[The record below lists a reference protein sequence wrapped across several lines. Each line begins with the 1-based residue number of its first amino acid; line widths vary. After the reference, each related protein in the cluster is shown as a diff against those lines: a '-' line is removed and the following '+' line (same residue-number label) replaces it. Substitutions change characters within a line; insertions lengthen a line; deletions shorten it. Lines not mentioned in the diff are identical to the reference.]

1 MSWFRGAIAGATVMV
16 AAVVGTGAAS
26 AASLGG
32 IAPASPAANVTPLV
46 EKVHGYHRRCRWSS
60 RWGSHRHRPGR
71 VLRCDDNPGIYF
83 NFGYYY
89 GPYLYWGPPVASY
102 RGHRRGRRIEGR
114 KHRRGYLNRLP
125 GFRSGDA
132 RPRNRV
138 NRPRVTGNRRPGLRA
153 GNRRPR
159 LQGNRVPGFRAG
171 QFRQPRVNNRG
182 RMQNRQLRQFRG
194 NGQRQL
200 RRRKDSALP
209 ATIVTT
215 SFQGWSNEIIG
226 TLPVQAA

>member
-1 MSWFRGAIAGATVMV
+1 MLAVGCSSTKVRNCSIAAG
-16 AAVVGTGAAS
+16 
-26 AASLGG
+26 L
-32 IAPASPAANVTPLV
+32 
-46 EKVHGYHRRCRWSS
+46 
-60 RWGSHRHRPGR
+60 
-71 VLRCDDNPGIYF
+71 

-102 RGHRRGRRIEGR
+102 RGHRRGRRIEGHR
-114 KHRRGYLNRLP
+114 HRRGYLNRLP

-138 NRPRVTGNRRPGLRA
+138 NRPRVTGDRRPGLRA

-171 QFRQPRVNNRG
+171 QFRQPRANNRG
-182 RMQNRQLRQFRG
+182 RIQGNRQFRQFRG
-194 NGQRQL
+194 NGQRQM

-209 ATIVTT
+209 ATMVMT
-215 SFQGWSNEIIG
+215 SFKGWSTEIIG
-226 TLPVQAA
+226 TMPVRVA